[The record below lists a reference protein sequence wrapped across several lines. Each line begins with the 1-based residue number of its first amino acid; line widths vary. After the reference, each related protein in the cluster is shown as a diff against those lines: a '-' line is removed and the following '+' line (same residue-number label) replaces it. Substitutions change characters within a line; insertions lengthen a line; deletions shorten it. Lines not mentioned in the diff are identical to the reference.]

1 MALAAAG
8 QLGYSMLWLACL
20 CPLEALE
27 GVQQILLVA
36 QLGIT
41 EAEVVLRTA
50 LTHTQEAVEV
60 MPQCTRSAAPTPW

>member
-1 MALAAAG
+1 MALAATG

-27 GVQQILLVA
+27 GLQELLVA

-41 EAEVVLRTA
+41 EAEGVLCTA
-50 LTHTQEAVEV
+50 LTYTQEAVEV
-60 MPQCTRSAAPTPW
+60 VPQCTRSAAPTPW